1 VFSGIK
7 YVWWF
12 PFHFFVNRITFK
24 HMLVFCF
31 WQIEVVRALSA
42 PDENENIMGTE
53 VSQSNQ
59 SEMDGKDVL
68 NLVLSP
74 PVNAA
79 QVKRADWKVGELVL
93 RDASPEEIEASW
105 EVNMEACITTDDVM
119 RAGGFGARDDISSF
133 LPVASDSTDF
143 EATIRDAR
151 DYEEPQGDI
160 CRQGLGWT
168 EATEAE

>member
-1 VFSGIK
+1 
-7 YVWWF
+7 
-12 PFHFFVNRITFK
+12 
-24 HMLVFCF
+24 MLVFCF

-42 PDENENIMGTE
+42 PDENENMMGTE

-59 SEMDGKDVL
+59 SEMDGKDDL
-68 NLVLSP
+68 NPVLSP
-74 PVNAA
+74 PVNPA

-93 RDASPEEIEASW
+93 RDAPPEEMEASW
-105 EVNMEACITTDDVM
+105 EVNMEACITIDDVL

-160 CRQGLGWT
+160 CRPGLGWA

>member
-68 NLVLSP
+68 NPVLSP

-93 RDASPEEIEASW
+93 RDAPPEEIEASW